1 MGGHSSCVAR
11 PRSVTLGKWFHCCVS
26 LSLSQRDGTEG
37 EESSHT
43 SVITKRVKNK
53 VRNWNM
59 HTLWPC
65 HCEASSHGS
74 EPLMRGRQSVF
85 WVWAKQSQCSQPWGF
100 LIKII
105 ILFGAMVIWYSHEFP
120 PITCSVLSVLLQ
132 LLSRCCFQEF
142 RNTST
147 LKTLRDEIVENVAEK
162 LQVS

>member
-105 ILFGAMVIWYSHEFP
+105 ITVWCYGYLIFTWISTYHMFSVVT
-120 PITCSVLSVLLQ
+120 ITFSL
-132 LLSRCCFQEF
+132 LLSGVSQHQHTED
-142 RNTST
+142 ST
-147 LKTLRDEIVENVAEK
+147 GRDSGECSRKITG
-162 LQVS
+162 